1 MWRIGARRRRELSM
15 TDEEMNERI
24 VMICT
29 GCGFTKE
36 YRLGDFDGDHPRDA
50 CPDCGGLFLEDR
62 KGKTPRPTAKD
73 HGWN

>member
-1 MWRIGARRRRELSM
+1 MADM
-15 TDEEMNERI
+15 TDEEMDEPI
-24 VMICT
+24 VMVCT

-36 YRLGDFDGDHPRDA
+36 CRLGDFDSDHPRGV

-62 KGKTPRPTAKD
+62 KGKTPRPTAED